1 MGWKGSKKD
10 VEKKECRGNRL
21 CVFIL

>member
-1 MGWKGSKKD
+1 